1 MTTGQAAPFR
11 AFRVDKTEDRRY
23 PRSIVERTV
32 ADLPE
37 GDLLIDVAYSSL
49 NYKDALSATGNPG
62 VTRNFPHTPGIDA
75 AGTVLESAAEDF
87 PPGTEVIV
95 IGFDLGM
102 NTAGGFAQR
111 IRVPAAWAVP
121 MPDGLDVRSSM
132 ILGTAG
138 FTAALSID
146 KLEFAG
152 MTPGG
157 GPVLVTGATG
167 GVGSVAV
174 MLLAKLG
181 YEVHAGTGKADRH
194 DYLRDLGASAIVSR
208 EDLQAGAERPLGRET
223 WGGVVD
229 TVGGQIL
236 VNAVKSLRY
245 GASLAACGL
254 VASPEIPAS
263 VFPFILRHVNLLGI
277 DSVELPVADK
287 GRIWSKL
294 AGSWKLDGLEELVE
308 PLNLETL
315 SDAID
320 RILAGDMVGRGL
332 VDPNA

>member
-1 MTTGQAAPFR
+1 MTTPNAGRFR

-23 PRSIVERTV
+23 PRSVVERNV
-32 ADLPE
+32 DDLPE

-75 AGTVLESAAEDF
+75 AGTVLESGSEDF

-102 NTAGGFAQR
+102 NTPGGFGQR
-111 IRVPAAWAVP
+111 IRVPASWAVP

-146 KLEFAG
+146 KLERAG
-152 MTPGG
+152 MTADG
-157 GPVLVTGATG
+157 GPVLVTGSTG

-174 MLLAKLG
+174 KLFAKLG
-181 YEVHAGTGKADRH
+181 YEVHAGTGKSDRH
-194 DYLRDLGASAIVSR
+194 EYLHGLGASAIVSR
-208 EDLQAGAERPLGRET
+208 EDLLAGAERPLGRET

-245 GASLAACGL
+245 GASAAACGL
-254 VASPEIPAS
+254 VASPEIPAT

-287 GRIWSKL
+287 ARIWKKL
-294 AGSWKLDGLEELVE
+294 AGPWKHEGLEQLVE
-308 PLNLETL
+308 PLTLDTL
-315 SDAID
+315 SAAID

-332 VDPNA
+332 VDPNG

>member
-1 MTTGQAAPFR
+1 MTTAFR
-11 AFRVDKTEDRRY
+11 AFRVDKAEDRTYR
-23 PRSIVERTV
+23 RRVVERTV
-32 ADLPE
+32 DDLPE

-75 AGTVLESAAEDF
+75 AGTILESASEDL

-102 NTAGGFAQR
+102 NTPGGFGQR
-111 IRVPAAWAVP
+111 IRVPARWAVP

-138 FTAALSID
+138 FTAALCID
-146 KLEFAG
+146 KLESVG
-152 MTPGG
+152 MTADG
-157 GPVLVTGATG
+157 GPVLVTGSTG

-174 MLLAKLG
+174 KLLAKLG
-181 YEVHAGTGKADRH
+181 YEVHAGTGKTDRH
-194 DYLRDLGASAIVSR
+194 EYLQGLGASAVVSR
-208 EDLQAGAERPLGRET
+208 EDLLAGAERPLGRET

-229 TVGGQIL
+229 TVGGPIL
-236 VNAVKSLRY
+236 VTAVKSLRY
-245 GASLAACGL
+245 GASAAACGL
-254 VASPEIPAS
+254 VASAEIPAT

-277 DSVELPVADK
+277 DSVELPLADK
-287 GRIWSKL
+287 ARIWEKL
-294 AGSWKLDGLEELVE
+294 AGPWKLDGLEQLVE
-308 PLNLETL
+308 PLTLDTL
-315 SDAID
+315 SGAID

-332 VDPNA
+332 VDPNG